1 MCLNLQIIV
10 IVRRTHPSDVN
21 LSTVWSISTCL
32 LHQYHYVHELKTWTE
47 AQSYCRRHYTDL
59 ATIENSFKMD
69 QLINAVSGESVQSW
83 IGLFRNPNFKWSDGS
98 SFSFTY
104 WYDDYNPLGS
114 SKIICV
120 WSISTCLLHQYHY
133 VHELKT
139 WTEAQSYC
147 RRHYT
152 DLATIENSFEMDQ
165 LINAVSDKSVS
176 EVWIGLF
183 SEVDWRWSDG
193 YTGNE
198 SRYRHWD
205 PDWSEPDFKGA
216 TELCVLYRSYGW
228 WDIRC
233 DGHFPFICSS
243 EFVYINQ
250 SLNWTAAQ
258 SYCRSNY
265 VDLATVKNPSD
276 EQKIQNVTP
285 SGQLA
290 WIGLFRNPNFNWSD
304 GSSFSFTYWYGGS
317 NLLGT
322 SKIICGVTSL
332 EHHHSGEW
340 RFFPCDHRRPFV
352 CHSIRE

>member
-1 MCLNLQIIV
+1 SIV
-10 IVRRTHPSDVN
+10 SIYVPI
-21 LSTVWSISTCL
+21 WSISTCL

-59 ATIENSFKMD
+59 ATIENSSEVD
-69 QLINAVSGESVQSW
+69 QLINAVSGESVSEVW
-83 IGLFRNPNFKWSDGS
+83 IGLFSEVDWRWSDGYTGNES
-98 SFSFTY
+98 GYRRWDPIWSEPDFEEAAELCVTY
-104 WYDDYNPLGS
+104 HPNGWRGVFCEYKFPF
-114 SKIICV
+114 ICYSGTEFV
-120 WSISTCLLHQYHY
+120 Y
-133 VHELKT
+133 VNLEVS
-139 WTEAQSYC
+139 WTAAQSYC

-152 DLATIENSFEMDQ
+152 DLATIENSSEMDQ

-198 SRYRHWD
+198 SGYTNW
-205 PDWSEPDFKGA
+205 K
-216 TELCVLYRSYGW
+216 
-228 WDIRC
+228 
-233 DGHFPFICSS
+233 
-243 EFVYINQ
+243 FVYINQ
-250 SLNWTAAQ
+250 SLSWTAAQ

-285 SGQLA
+285 SGSSA

-317 NLLGT
+317 NPLGS

-332 EHHHSGEW
+332 ENSGTWSEKESMLHYSLYS
-340 RFFPCDHRRPFV
+340 HRKNY
-352 CHSIRE
+352 

>member
-1 MCLNLQIIV
+1 SIV
-10 IVRRTHPSDVN
+10 SIYVPI
-21 LSTVWSISTCL
+21 WSISTCL

-69 QLINAVSGESVQSW
+69 QLINAVSGESVSEVW
-83 IGLFRNPNFKWSDGS
+83 IGLFSEVDWRWSDGYTGNESGYRRWDPIWSEPNFKSAAEWFLPCDNRRPFVCHSIRD
-98 SFSFTY
+98 
-104 WYDDYNPLGS
+104 
-114 SKIICV
+114 
-120 WSISTCLLHQYHY
+120 ISTCLLHQYHY

-193 YTGNE
+193 YT
-198 SRYRHWD
+198 
-205 PDWSEPDFKGA
+205 
-216 TELCVLYRSYGW
+216 
-228 WDIRC
+228 
-233 DGHFPFICSS
+233 